1 MQVTMYPVPI
11 IPEDWSPEQAIA
23 VYEFLDK
30 VRERIWDRYQ
40 EPIIEQ
46 FQINCD
52 KEKDEGQL
60 ELFPFNDELP
70 F

>member
-46 FQINCD
+46 FQINCV
-52 KEKDEGQL
+52 
-60 ELFPFNDELP
+60 LP
-70 F
+70 ATVRDSGVVKRDDVR

>member
-1 MQVTMYPVPI
+1 MYPVPI
-11 IPEDWSPEQAIA
+11 IPDDWSPEQAIA
-23 VYEFLDK
+23 VYEFLDE

-40 EPIIEQ
+40 EHIIEQ
-46 FQINCD
+46 FRINCD
-52 KEKDEGQL
+52 KENDELQL

>member
-1 MQVTMYPVPI
+1 MYSVAI

-23 VYEFLDK
+23 VYEFLDE

-52 KEKDEGQL
+52 KEKDDLQL

>member
-23 VYEFLDK
+23 VYEFLDE

-60 ELFPFNDELP
+60 KLFPFNDELP